1 MGWFESQIEER
12 RSSDQKRIEESLQN
26 IADAITGRIRN
37 GGIEAAEQAKTALSA
52 VLRYYG
58 TEVSSDA
65 NIDADPTDMNTYLD
79 AQLHATGIMCRPV
92 RLTEG
97 WEKDA
102 AGAMLGFIDET
113 TPVALIPRTRGGYAY
128 RDPATG
134 ERMTVGK
141 LGSAEVAREAYC
153 FYRPL
158 PDRKITIPDL
168 IWHMARSLD
177 PSDYAALVVSTLVPI
192 LLGTLT
198 PRITKIIYGQVIQSG
213 NTSIVFP
220 VISLLLGVS
229 ISSALIGIA
238 NTLVTSRIG
247 TKLNMPLEAAIM
259 MRVLSLP
266 ASFFAEHQTGEL
278 SNRISAVQTVAT
290 TLRSMVFSTT
300 LSSLFS
306 VVYLVQ
312 ITSIA
317 PTLVVPALLTI
328 LASTALTVVTTIIQ
342 QRVTKKNLDIASK
355 LMSTEYALISG
366 IQKIK
371 VAGAESRAFAN
382 WADAYADQARLT
394 YNGPLLLRLSATLQT
409 AVTIIST
416 IVIYSL
422 AIGGN
427 IGLAGYM
434 AFTDCFGKVSGAFS
448 SLSSAALQIAQ
459 IRPYLELAAPILEA
473 EPESAKGKTVVGKL
487 SGSINIENVVFS
499 YGEGLPNVLDGLSLK
514 IERGSYVAIVGKTG
528 CGKSTLLRLLLGFE
542 EPQRG
547 GIYYDSRDL
556 KSLDKQS
563 VRKNIG
569 VVLQNGKLFQGT
581 IYENIAISAP
591 GLSMD
596 DAWKAAERAGFA
608 DDIRDMPMGMQT
620 FIAEGGGG
628 ISGGQRQRLM
638 IARAIAGDPRIIM
651 FDEATSALD
660 NVTQSIVSDSL
671 DELKCTRIV
680 IAHRLSTIKH
690 CDRIIL
696 LDQGRIA
703 EDGSYDELIE
713 KNGLFADLVARQ
725 QV

>member
-1 MGWFESQIEER
+1 MSWFENQIEQR
-12 RSSDQKRIEESLQN
+12 READEKRLSESLQE
-26 IADAITGRIRN
+26 ISDAITGRIHA
-37 GGIEAAEQAKTALSA
+37 GGTEAAEQAKTALAA

-58 TEVSSDA
+58 AKGDA
-65 NIDADPTDMNTYLD
+65 ANDADADPADMDAYLES
-79 AQLHATGIMCRPV
+79 QLRSSGIMCRPV
-92 RLTEG
+92 RLPDG
-97 WEKDA
+97 WQKDA
-102 AGAMLGFIDET
+102 VGAMLGFVDEK
-113 TPVALIPRTRGGYAY
+113 TPVALIPQVRGGYAY
-128 RDPATG
+128 RDPKTG
-134 ERMTVGK
+134 ERVTVGSPA
-141 LGSAEVAREAYC
+141 SAAVAREAYC

-177 PSDYAALVVSTLVPI
+177 ASDYVALVASTLVPI

-198 PRITKIIYGQVIQSG
+198 PRITSIIYGPVLQSG
-213 NTSIVFP
+213 STSIVLP
-220 VISLLLGVS
+220 IISLLIGVE
-229 ISSALIGIA
+229 ISSALIEIA
-238 NTLVTSRIG
+238 NSLVTSRIG

-259 MRVLSLP
+259 MRVLALP
-266 ASFFAEHQTGEL
+266 ASFFSEHQTGEL
-278 SNRISAVQTVAT
+278 STRISAVQTVASY
-290 TLRSMVFSTT
+290 LRSMVFSTT

-306 VVYLVQ
+306 VIYLFQ

-328 LASTALTVVTTIIQ
+328 LISTGLTIATTVVQ
-342 QRVTKKNLDIASK
+342 QRVTKRSLDINSK
-355 LMSTEYALISG
+355 LVSTEYSLISG

-382 WADAYADQARLT
+382 WADAYSEQARLT
-394 YNGPLLLRLSATLQT
+394 YNGPIVLRLSGTLQT
-409 AVTIIST
+409 AVSLIST
-416 IVIYSL
+416 MVIYSC
-422 AIGGN
+422 AVGGN

-434 AFTDCFGKVSGAFS
+434 AFSECFGKVSGAFT

-473 EPESAKGKTVVGKL
+473 VPESSAGKKIVGRL
-487 SGSINIENVVFS
+487 SGSLSIDNVVFS
-499 YGEGLPNVLDGLSLK
+499 YGEGLPNILDGLSLK
-514 IERGSYVAIVGKTG
+514 IKAGSYVAIVGKTG
-528 CGKSTLLRLLLGFE
+528 CGKSTLMRLLLGFE

-547 GIYYDSRDL
+547 AIYYDSRDL

-569 VVLQNGKLFQGT
+569 VVLQNGKLFQGS

-596 DAWKAAERAGFA
+596 DAWLAAERAGFA

-620 FIAEGGGG
+620 FISEGGNG

-638 IARAIAGDPRIIM
+638 IARAIAGKPRIIM

-660 NVTQSIVSDSL
+660 NVTQRIVSDSL

-680 IAHRLSTIKH
+680 IAHRLSTIRH